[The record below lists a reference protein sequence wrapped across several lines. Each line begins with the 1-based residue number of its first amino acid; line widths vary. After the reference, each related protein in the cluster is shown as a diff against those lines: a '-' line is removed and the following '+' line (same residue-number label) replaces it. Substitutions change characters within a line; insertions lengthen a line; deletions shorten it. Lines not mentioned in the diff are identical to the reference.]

1 MELQSLIAQDRL
13 VVGQDKTISRRTL
26 PAVERGGCFFPRLL
40 ATFHHEKLLK
50 LREKQRRQ
58 DFQQHSP
65 TGAISL
71 FSDMYYS
78 AVSCGITCRL
88 SALTPGE
95 CTGFE
100 ESRRKEHEKLEKYQE
115 ELEKATVAG
124 ARGEG
129 IHGDIFHQ
137 PSSTFRSPSPSHVSF
152 CCSISLLT
160 GAHTHTLSSDWTV
173 LKRPVSHLPI
183 LVSFVV
189 SLYFL
194 EWTDVFKPVKSG
206 FTCHDRSL
214 SLPYIEPTHEVIP
227 LLMLLSLAFAG
238 PAITIMIGEAILFC
252 CVSRRSG
259 RTGAE
264 ANINAAGCNFNSFI
278 RRAVRFIGVHAFG
291 LCATALITDVLQLM
305 TGYPAPY
312 FLTVCRPNYTSLNV
326 SCEQN
331 PYILED
337 ICSGPDPAAIT
348 QGRKSFPSQ
357 HATLASFAAVYV
369 SMYFNSTLT
378 DSSKLLKPLLVFSF
392 IISAI
397 ICGLTRI
404 IQYKNHAVDV
414 YLGFLLGGAI
424 AVYLGLFAV
433 GNFQPSEEPSCPVPL
448 QAHRP
453 TCSLP
458 HISQEAVM
466 HHMQMKAMA
475 GEALLPTSHSEGL
488 LHRGIPQQRP
498 EDGLKVHPEGDALS
512 PRSPQSKEAYMA
524 FSHTLPRV
532 HRPQAIAAY
541 EEAARRHAA
550 TLHHASMDSS
560 RSKQLLSQWKNKNHK
575 CSLQVPDSLSSSMD
589 SSSGQSS
596 QHPPHHGSMDHLHPG
611 SEQPTMG
618 LNGGFDCHSYMSKL
632 AAGASTTL
640 PSNCS
645 GITGGA
651 RIAMQSRPG
660 SSQLVHI
667 PEETHENYNSS
678 PRSVPGGVP
687 NNSSGGTAGQ
697 ANWQKAADKT
707 CRTAE
712 APPRIM
718 QVIAMSK
725 QQGLLQTHSKSLD
738 ESSIGPTTP
747 SCQGPPRYRALTDQD
762 SSSMSGSTGAI
773 VRIEAHPENTKP
785 IIQPPST
792 DGSGSWRW
800 RSLDHGTGA
809 RTGAT
814 LDPGGG
820 NASLRQSFEMNDLNR
835 DTESCESGSMDR
847 KRPNHIATSAA
858 ACTPPVVTVHTQ
870 STAAQAEQRAHP
882 GGLSTI
888 RVTPGDGGS
897 TTGGPGGESASES
910 VASSREST
918 LRRKANNVI
927 LIPERANSPDS
938 TRNIFYK
945 GTSITPAFKE

>member
-1 MELQSLIAQDRL
+1 MSAR
-13 VVGQDKTISRRTL
+13 DKR
-26 PAVERGGCFFPRLL
+26 P
-40 ATFHHEKLLK
+40 
-50 LREKQRRQ
+50 
-58 DFQQHSP
+58 P
-65 TGAISL
+65 TKDS
-71 FSDMYYS
+71 
-78 AVSCGITCRL
+78 V
-88 SALTPGE
+88 
-95 CTGFE
+95 
-100 ESRRKEHEKLEKYQE
+100 
-115 ELEKATVAG
+115 
-124 ARGEG
+124 
-129 IHGDIFHQ
+129 
-137 PSSTFRSPSPSHVSF
+137 
-152 CCSISLLT
+152 SLLPCFYF
-160 GAHTHTLSSDWTV
+160 V
-173 LKRPVSHLPI
+173 ELPI

-194 EWTDVFKPVKSG
+194 EWTDLFKPAKSG

-252 CVSRRSG
+252 CVSRR
-259 RTGAE
+259 RGAVSE

-278 RRAVRFIGVHAFG
+278 RRAVRFVGVHAFG
-291 LCATALITDVLQLM
+291 LCATALITDILQLM

-326 SCEQN
+326 SCEHN
-331 PYILED
+331 SYVMED
-337 ICSGPDPAAIT
+337 ICAGPDPAAIT

-424 AVYLGLFAV
+424 AVYLGVFAV
-433 GNFQPSEEPSCPVPL
+433 GNFQPSEECSSPSAPQP
-448 QAHRP
+448 QRP

-458 HISQEAVM
+458 HISQEAVL

-488 LHRGIPQQRP
+488 LHRGLAPPQRP
-498 EDGLKVHPEGDALS
+498 EDALKAHAEGEALS

-532 HRPQAIAAY
+532 HTPQAIAAY

-575 CSLQVPDSLSSSMD
+575 CSLQVPDSFSSSLD

-596 QHPPHHGSMDHLHPG
+596 QHAPHHGSMDHLHPG
-611 SEQPTMG
+611 SDSASVG
-618 LNGGFDCHSYMSKL
+618 LNGGFDCHSYMAKL
-632 AAGASTTL
+632 AAGSSTTL

-651 RIAMQSRPG
+651 RMAMQSRPG

-667 PEETHENYNSS
+667 PEEAHEHYSSS
-678 PRSVPGGVP
+678 PRAAPSA
-687 NNSSGGTAGQ
+687 NEAAAAGQ
-697 ANWQKAADKT
+697 ANWQKAAEKT
-707 CRTAE
+707 VRAGE
-712 APPRIM
+712 QQPRIM

-738 ESSIGPTTP
+738 ESSIGAPTAGCP
-747 SCQGPPRYRALTDQD
+747 GPPGPPRYRALTEQD

-773 VRIEAHPENTKP
+773 VRVEAHPENKP
-785 IIQPPST
+785 VIQPPST

-800 RSLDHGTGA
+800 RSLDHGTGT
-809 RTGAT
+809 RGGAS
-814 LDPGGG
+814 LEPGGG
-820 NASLRQSFEMNDLNR
+820 PALRQSFEMNDLNR
-835 DTESCESGSMDR
+835 DSESCEGSMER
-847 KRPNHIATSAA
+847 KRANHVVTTSAS
-858 ACTPPVVTVHTQ
+858 VTVHTQ
-870 STAAQAEQRAHP
+870 APPGQSEPRAHP
-882 GGLSTI
+882 TGLSTI
-888 RVTPGDGGS
+888 RVTPGEA
-897 TTGGPGGESASES
+897 GPTAAESASETPS

-918 LRRKANNVI
+918 LRRKNHNVI

-938 TRNIFYK
+938 TRHIFYK